1 MDNDLA
7 RAISST
13 DANGLACQ
21 TDGDVDGSS
30 SSDGI
35 MLMLMLMED
44 PMHLPLRPKMELEC

>member
-1 MDNDLA
+1 MDSDLA

-13 DANGLACQ
+13 LANGLACQ
-21 TDGDVDGSS
+21 TDDDDDVDGPS

-35 MLMLMLMED
+35 MLMLVED